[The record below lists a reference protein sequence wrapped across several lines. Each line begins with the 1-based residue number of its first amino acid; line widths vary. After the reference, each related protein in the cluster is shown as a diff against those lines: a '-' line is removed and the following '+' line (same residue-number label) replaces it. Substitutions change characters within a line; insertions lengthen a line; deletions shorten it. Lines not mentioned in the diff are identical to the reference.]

1 MFCSLRGLFLQKTRS
16 MIRFPLFCLIALFL
30 GICSLRAEESFLKQ
44 DDVVAFVGGE
54 NMVAVSDNGFLEL
67 SLTRSFPDLHVRFRN
82 LAWEGDTVFE
92 QNRDL
97 NFPTWEEQMDKLG
110 VTVVVAQFGQM
121 ESLAGKEKLPDFV
134 AAYEKLIERWSGGG
148 KRRIVLLAPVLFSQ
162 SASPLE
168 KDSEFYR
175 QTEKL
180 KSDNEALDDYIDAI
194 REIAEK
200 HHALFVNDSDLG
212 VADVLV
218 QRDGIHLTNTGQ
230 LVMAGS
236 IAKALGGKAEMRPS
250 RIQGEAAL
258 LLQLINAKNRL
269 WFNYWRVQNWAFL
282 AGDRTNQPSSRDW
295 RDPSIRWFPPE
306 REKFLPLIEAKEKEI
321 WEFAARLP

>member
-1 MFCSLRGLFLQKTRS
+1 

>member
-1 MFCSLRGLFLQKTRS
+1 
-16 MIRFPLFCLIALFL
+16 
-30 GICSLRAEESFLKQ
+30 
-44 DDVVAFVGGE
+44 
-54 NMVAVSDNGFLEL
+54 
-67 SLTRSFPDLHVRFRN
+67 
-82 LAWEGDTVFE
+82 
-92 QNRDL
+92 
-97 NFPTWEEQMDKLG
+97 MDKVG

-121 ESLAGKEKLPDFV
+121 ESFAGKEKLPEFV
-134 AAYEKLIERWSGGG
+134 AGYEKLIARWSAGG

-162 SASPLE
+162 SAAPVG
-168 KDSEFYR
+168 KDSVLYR
-175 QTEKL
+175 QEEKL
-180 KSDNEALDDYIDAI
+180 KSDNDVLDEYIDAI

-200 HHALFVNDSDLG
+200 HHALFVNDSNLE
-212 VADVLV
+212 VADVLI

-236 IAKALGGKAEMRPS
+236 IAKALGGKADMRPS
-250 RIQGEAAL
+250 RIYGDASI

-306 REKFLPLIEAKEKEI
+306 REKFLPLIAEKENEI
-321 WEFAARLP
+321 WELAERLP

>member
-1 MFCSLRGLFLQKTRS
+1 M
-16 MIRFPLFCLIALFL
+16 MRFPLFCLIALALVL
-30 GICSLRAEESFLKQ
+30 GTSSLRAGERFLKQ

-54 NMVAVSDNGFLEL
+54 NMVAVSDNGFLEF
-67 SLTRSFPDLHVRFRN
+67 SLTRSFPDLRVRFRN

-97 NFPTWEEQMDKLG
+97 NFPTWEEQMDKVG

-121 ESLAGKEKLPDFV
+121 ESFAGKEKLPEFV
-134 AAYEKLIERWSGGG
+134 AAYEKLIERWSAGG

-162 SASPLE
+162 SAAPVG
-168 KDSEFYR
+168 KDSLLYHQE
-175 QTEKL
+175 EKL
-180 KSDNEALDDYIDAI
+180 KSDNDVLDEYIDAI

-200 HHALFVNDSDLG
+200 RHALFVNDSNLE
-212 VADVLV
+212 VADVLI

-236 IAKALGGKAEMRPS
+236 IAKALGGKADMRPS
-250 RIQGEAAL
+250 RIQGDASI

-306 REKFLPLIEAKEKEI
+306 REKFLPLVAEKENEI
-321 WEFAARLP
+321 WDLAQRLP

>member
-1 MFCSLRGLFLQKTRS
+1 MFCSLRALFIRKTHS
-16 MIRFPLFCLIALFL
+16 MMRFPLACLIALFV
-30 GICSLRAEESFLKQ
+30 GICSSRAEERLLKP
-44 DDVVAFVGGE
+44 DDVIAFVGGE

-67 SLTRSFPDLHVRFRN
+67 SLTRSFPDLRLRFRN

-97 NFPTWEEQMDKLG
+97 NFPTWEEQMDKIG

-121 ESLAGKEKLPDFV
+121 ESLAGRDKLPGFV
-134 AAYEKLIERWSGGG
+134 AAYEKLIERWSAGG

-162 SASPLE
+162 SASPVG
-168 KDSEFYR
+168 KDAELYR
-175 QTEKL
+175 QEEKL
-180 KSDNEALDDYIDAI
+180 KSDNDVLDDYIDAI

-200 HHALFVNDSDLG
+200 YHALFVNDSDLG

-230 LVMAGS
+230 MVMAGS
-236 IAKALGGKAEMRPS
+236 IAKALGGRAEMRPS
-250 RIQGEAAL
+250 RIQGDASL
-258 LLQLINAKNRL
+258 LLQLVNAKNRL

-282 AGDRTNQPSSRDW
+282 AGDRTSQPSSRDW

-306 REKFLPLIEAKEKEI
+306 REKFLPLIAEKENEI
-321 WEFAARLP
+321 WEFAGRLP

>member
-1 MFCSLRGLFLQKTRS
+1 M
-16 MIRFPLFCLIALFL
+16 MRFPLICLIALAFVL
-30 GICSLRAEESFLKQ
+30 GTSSLSAEERFLKQ

-54 NMVAVSDNGFLEL
+54 NMVAVSDNGFLEF
-67 SLTRSFPDLHVRFRN
+67 SLTRSFPDLRVRFRN

-97 NFPTWEEQMDKLG
+97 NFPTWEEQMDKVG

-121 ESLAGKEKLPDFV
+121 ESFAGKEKLPEFV
-134 AAYEKLIERWSGGG
+134 AGYEKLIARWSAGG

-162 SASPLE
+162 SAAPVG
-168 KDSEFYR
+168 KDSVLYR
-175 QTEKL
+175 QEEKL
-180 KSDNEALDDYIDAI
+180 KSDNDVLDEYIDAI

-200 HHALFVNDSDLG
+200 HHALFVNDSNLE
-212 VADVLV
+212 VADVLI

-236 IAKALGGKAEMRPS
+236 IAKALGGKADMRPS
-250 RIQGEAAL
+250 RIYGDASI

-306 REKFLPLIEAKEKEI
+306 REKFLPLIAEKENEI
-321 WEFAARLP
+321 WELAERLP

>member
-1 MFCSLRGLFLQKTRS
+1 ML
-16 MIRFPLFCLIALFL
+16 RFPLFCLAALYL
-30 GICSLRAEESFLKQ
+30 GICSSRAEERFLKQ
-44 DDVVAFVGGE
+44 DDVIAFVGGE

-67 SLTRSFPDLHVRFRN
+67 SLTRSFPDLQLRFRN

-121 ESLAGKEKLPDFV
+121 ESLAGRGKLPEFT

-148 KRRIVLLAPVLFSQ
+148 KRRIVLLAPVLFNQ
-162 SASPLE
+162 SAAAVE
-168 KDSEFYR
+168 KDPEFYR
-175 QTEKL
+175 QMEKL
-180 KSDNEALDDYIDAI
+180 KSGDEVLDDYIDAI
-194 REIAEK
+194 RELAEK
-200 HHALFVNDSDLG
+200 HHAIFVNDSDLG

-236 IAKALGGKAEMRPS
+236 IATALGGKAGVRPS

-306 REKFLPLIEAKEKEI
+306 REKFLPLIAEKEKEI
-321 WEFAARLP
+321 WEDAARLP

>member
-1 MFCSLRGLFLQKTRS
+1 MFCSLRRLFLQKTRS
-16 MIRFPLFCLIALFL
+16 MMRFPLFCLIALFV
-30 GICSLRAEESFLKQ
+30 GTCSSRAEERFLKQ

-54 NMVAVSDNGFLEL
+54 NMVAVSDNGFLEF

-110 VTVVVAQFGQM
+110 VTVVIAQFGQM
-121 ESLAGKEKLPDFV
+121 ESLAGKDKLPEFV

-162 SASPLE
+162 SALPVG
-168 KDSEFYR
+168 KDVEFYR
-175 QTEKL
+175 QTTKL
-180 KSDNEALDDYIDAI
+180 KSDNDALDDYIDAV
-194 REIAEK
+194 RELAEK
-200 HHALFVNDSDLG
+200 HHALFVNDSNLE
-212 VADVLV
+212 VADALV
-218 QRDGIHLTNTGQ
+218 QRDGVHLTTTGE

-236 IAKALGGKAEMRPS
+236 IAKALGGKAEMRAS
-250 RIQGEAAL
+250 RIQGDASI

-295 RDPSIRWFPPE
+295 RDPSIRWFPAE
-306 REKFLPLIEAKEKEI
+306 REKFLPLIAEKENEI
-321 WEFAARLP
+321 WDLAGRLP